1 MEFVNMGHNSE
12 KHEHAEEEGAAHVR
26 HGYGHITEQDP
37 LHNTA
42 QEKINKSR
50 KTSILLSM
58 FSTSYREKTVQL
70 AGHEVKC
77 SVLDFADKQI
87 LCLSRDGELDVTY
100 DLQTRPLAVEG
111 SRTQVPTVLIGGNL
125 KTQVL
130 ASQIGQHISKNTILN
145 VSGKLFAGSEPADQ
159 DHELLVEL
167 VALVK
172 AVLQSQ
178 PA

>member
-26 HGYGHITEQDP
+26 YGYGHITEQDP
-37 LHNTA
+37 VLFALQRLRLLLVRKKRSRGHN
-42 QEKINKSR
+42 K
-50 KTSILLSM
+50 M
-58 FSTSYREKTVQL
+58 
-70 AGHEVKC
+70 
-77 SVLDFADKQI
+77 
-87 LCLSRDGELDVTY
+87 
-100 DLQTRPLAVEG
+100 
-111 SRTQVPTVLIGGNL
+111 LIGGNL

>member
-1 MEFVNMGHNSE
+1 
-12 KHEHAEEEGAAHVR
+12 
-26 HGYGHITEQDP
+26 
-37 LHNTA
+37 
-42 QEKINKSR
+42 
-50 KTSILLSM
+50 M
-58 FSTSYREKTVQL
+58 FSTSYREKTAQVD
-70 AGHEVKC
+70 GHEVKC

-87 LCLSRDGELDVTY
+87 ISLSRDGELDVTY

-111 SRTQVPTVLIGGNL
+111 SGIQVPTVLIGGNL

-130 ASQIGQHISKNTILN
+130 AGQIGQCISKNTILN
-145 VSGKLFAGSEPADQ
+145 TSGKFFAKSEPANE

-172 AVLQSQ
+172 TVLQSQ